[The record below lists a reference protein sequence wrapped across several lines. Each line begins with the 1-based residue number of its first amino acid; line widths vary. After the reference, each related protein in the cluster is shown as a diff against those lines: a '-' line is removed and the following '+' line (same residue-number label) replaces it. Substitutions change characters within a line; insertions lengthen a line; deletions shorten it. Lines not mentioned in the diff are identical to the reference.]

1 MLRYQSLKQRSR
13 CFLSF
18 TSLKVEEFDQL
29 VTIIRSDWIKRRE
42 ERLTPIEKRKR
53 REGGGRKYA
62 LIHLEDWLLL
72 TLVWVRL
79 YPAYIILEYLFNVD
93 ESTVSRVIMGTLPL
107 LKDRFTLPKRL
118 PKKKV
123 TTLEELK
130 KYLPPEVDLDAV
142 LADATEQVILR
153 PKDQRKR
160 KPYHS
165 GKQQDFTEKT
175 QIATT
180 RKGYILHV
188 SDSIGGR
195 RHDYT
200 LFKRS
205 RLPQVIPKDV
215 PLYVDTGFQGVRKD
229 YPDLH
234 VEIPFKRKRGRGD
247 LSRSQKIYNKKQR
260 RVRIRVENTIAQLK
274 KYQILL
280 QTYRHFR
287 EKYNSAFRFVA
298 NVLDFRML
306 SRGLA

>member
-1 MLRYQSLKQRSR
+1 MLRYHSLIQRPR

-18 TSLKVEEFDQL
+18 TSLTVEEFDLL
-29 VTIIRSDWIKRRE
+29 VHEIKDDWIKQRQEHLKPFE
-42 ERLTPIEKRKR
+42 ERKRK
-53 REGGGRKYA
+53 EGGGRKHV
-62 LIHLEDWLLL
+62 LQTLEDQLLL
-72 TLVWVRL
+72 TLSWARI
-79 YPAYIILEYLFNVD
+79 YPVYLILEYLFSID
-93 ESTVSRVIMGTLPL
+93 ESTVSRTIVSITLL
-107 LKDRFTLPKRL
+107 LKDRYTLPARL
-118 PKKKV
+118 PRKKV
-123 TTLEELK
+123 RTLKELK
-130 KYLPPEVDLDAV
+130 ELLPDVDIDAI

-153 PKDQRKR
+153 PKDKRKR

-180 RKGYILHV
+180 RKGFILHV

-205 RLPQVIPKDV
+205 KLPQAIPKDV
-215 PLYVDTGFQGVRKD
+215 PLYVDTGFQGVKTD

-234 VEIPFKRKRGRGD
+234 VEIPFKRKKGQGD
-247 LSRSQKIYNKKQR
+247 LSRSQKIFNKKQR

-274 KYQILL
+274 KYQVLN
-280 QTYRHFR
+280 QTYRHAKK
-287 EKYNSAFRFVA
+287 KYNAVFRFVA
-298 NVLDFRML
+298 NILDFRML